1 MSSLEL
7 ADHKPAVTLKEF
19 EKVGTKK
26 ERAKYLMYAALIHI
40 VCIFLER
47 VYSLAY
53 LYFFGGGF
61 ALGHN

>member
-19 EKVGTKK
+19 EKVGAKK

-40 VCIFLER
+40 VCIFLSEFI
-47 VYSLAY
+47 S
-53 LYFFGGGF
+53 
-61 ALGHN
+61 